1 MPCRGVGEVQHHGK
15 CDRANIYSHSGD
27 GGRPREPDAEVFG
40 TAHRGVLRGPR
51 FVSLDFVAMKNT
63 ALTERLTL
71 QFRFEA
77 FNFLNH
83 PIFSMPNPFVDA
95 GGSFNTITSTA
106 ANNREL
112 QFALKLIW

>member
-1 MPCRGVGEVQHHGK
+1 MFKAARIFKSSIFLRFLFCLGVSALNVRSTFPQIGTGTVTGIVF
-15 CDRANIYSHSGD
+15 DATGAVL
-27 GGRPREPDAEVFG
+27 PDA
-40 TAHRGVLRGPR
+40 
-51 FVSLDFVAMKNT
+51 MKT
-63 ALTERLTL
+63 SAITERLKF